1 MIAKEIAKLPVMTL
15 PQLQELWQK
24 YFDAPATSLNKD
36 FYISRI
42 AYRMQELQYG
52 GLGTATKML
61 LINMYQK
68 KEEAKKSNALPPVGT
83 RLLKTY
89 HGQEHVVTI
98 LRDGFDY
105 NGMTYKTLSSIA
117 SRITGQKVSGK
128 FFFGLSKT
136 EF

>member
-1 MIAKEIAKLPVMTL
+1 MIAQEIAKLPVMTL

-24 YFDAPATSLNKD
+24 YFDTPATSQNKD

-68 KEEAKKSNALPPVGT
+68 KEEAPKNNALPPVGT

>member
-24 YFDAPATSLNKD
+24 YFDAPATSQNKD

-68 KEEAKKSNALPPVGT
+68 KEENQKSNALPPVGT

>member
-1 MIAKEIAKLPVMTL
+1 MIAQEIAKLPVMTL

-68 KEEAKKSNALPPVGT
+68 KEENQKSNALPPVGT

-98 LRDGFDY
+98 LKDGFDY